1 MNRTLIC
8 WMAVL
13 FLSYASLASAQ
24 TPPAVDVAGSQE
36 AKAAIVERGFDN
48 AIFDDNMLINGY
60 AAKIAAAQK
69 DFLLAMINDDSL
81 MAYRKA
87 AAVRVFREKFAGQI
101 VSKERAI
108 IERVLLRQLE
118 LAASPFVQ
126 VEIMHTLLLMDRYR
140 YFDSMVPALI
150 QKMDHYDDAVSDLA
164 YKGIVGINEGGNQR
178 SREARII
185 FNTLR
190 KMFFLTRKKLGDA
203 KGVDTRLRNKLDLLR
218 WSIKVLGTDQLQNL
232 PKEVISLM

>member
-1 MNRTLIC
+1 MKRILLGWTV
-8 WMAVL
+8 VL
-13 FLSYASLASAQ
+13 SFSFISVALAETSQ
-24 TPPAVDVAGSQE
+24 AVDAAGSQE
-36 AKAAIVERGFDN
+36 IKAAIVERGFDN
-48 AIFDDNMLINGY
+48 AIFDDTMLINGY

-81 MAYRKA
+81 VAYRRA

-108 IERVLLRQLE
+108 IERVFLRQLE
-118 LAASPFVQ
+118 RAASPLVQ
-126 VEIMHTLLLMDRYR
+126 IEIMHTLLVMDRYR

-150 QKMDHYDDAVSDLA
+150 QKMDHYDEAVVDLA
-164 YKGIVGINEGGNQR
+164 YKSIVSINGQGNQR

-190 KMFFLTRKKLGDA
+190 KMFFLTRKKLDDA
-203 KGVDTRLRNKLDLLR
+203 TVTDPRLRNKLDLLR